1 MKFFK
6 AIDFLAQ
13 AALLLLTGTAFLLN
27 DDNALNPGVLLL
39 IFAGWQLMSLL
50 IHLFAGPRP
59 WKMKAWRKYHLLGI
73 GLVLLMLVIAVIQS
87 DAARTG
93 DKDDKYSMA
102 GLGTAIFAVIPA
114 ILVSLFYVIIT
125 FREWQRTKTNN

>member
-6 AIDFLAQ
+6 TIDFFSQ
-13 AALLLLTGTAFLLN
+13 ALLLLLIATAFILD
-27 DDNALNPGVLLL
+27 DDNFLNPGVMLL
-39 IFAGWQLMSLL
+39 IFAGWQILSLL
-50 IHLFAGPRP
+50 VNMFAGPKS

-73 GLVLLMLVIAVIQS
+73 GLVLLMLVVATIQS

-114 ILVSLFYVIIT
+114 ILVSLFYVVIT
-125 FREWQRTKTNN
+125 YREWQRIKQ